1 MGGKGQELL
10 GPRPSLPDP
19 GRSQK
24 PERLQVSLDPP
35 AQELKAWGLPGTKFP
50 GAEASSLGEVGQLA
64 TQPDPAVALGPS
76 LSAESKGAWRSYSQA
91 GRGPL
96 RKGLRA
102 ELLC

>member
-24 PERLQVSLDPP
+24 PERLRVSLDPP

-64 TQPDPAVALGPS
+64 TQPDPAVAI
-76 LSAESKGAWRSYSQA
+76 AESGEQ
-91 GRGPL
+91 
-96 RKGLRA
+96 KGLEELFPGWQRA
-102 ELLC
+102 FAEGLEA